1 MDVTIRIEK
10 IDELIAAVKAL
21 TAAQGGGPGPQA
33 GSAQAVPITRA
44 AAVQQTGIPAQQNYQ
59 SAPVPVQAPQG
70 QQFTQQAVQM
80 PQQTTYS
87 AEIAQRNQ
95 LPVAAMTGGGLPT
108 TAVAQEY
115 TQDQVAVAM
124 SGLMDAGKRDTVT
137 QILASFG
144 VQALLQIPKDRYPE
158 LVLKLRE
165 AGANI

>member
-10 IDELIAAVKAL
+10 IDELIAAIKAL
-21 TAAQGGGPGPQA
+21 AATQSGGQAPPTGSVQTVSTAP
-33 GSAQAVPITRA
+33 A
-44 AAVQQTGIPAQQNYQ
+44 APVQQPVIPVQQNYQ
-59 SAPVPVQAPQG
+59 SAPVQAPPG
-70 QQFTQQAVQM
+70 QQFTQQAVQV
-80 PQQTTYS
+80 PQPATYS

-95 LPVAAMTGGGLPT
+95 LPVSAMTGGGLPT

-124 SGLMDAGKRDTVT
+124 SGLMDAGKRDMVT

-144 VQALLQIPKDRYPE
+144 VQALLQIPKERYPE

>member
-10 IDELIAAVKAL
+10 MDELIAAIKAL
-21 TAAQGGGPGPQA
+21 TATQGGGQA
-33 GSAQAVPITRA
+33 L
-44 AAVQQTGIPAQQNYQ
+44 QTGPAQTVSTAPVQQNYQ
-59 SAPVPVQAPQG
+59 PVPIQAPPG
-70 QQFTQQAVQM
+70 QQFTQQAGQV
-80 PQQTTYS
+80 PQQNMYS

-95 LPVAAMTGGGLPT
+95 LPVSAMTGGGLPT

-144 VQALLQIPKDRYPE
+144 VQALLQIPKERYPE